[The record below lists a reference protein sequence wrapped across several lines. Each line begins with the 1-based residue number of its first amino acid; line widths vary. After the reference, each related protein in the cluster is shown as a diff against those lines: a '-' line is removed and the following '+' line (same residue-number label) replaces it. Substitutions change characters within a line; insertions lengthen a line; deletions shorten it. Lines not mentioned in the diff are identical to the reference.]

1 MKSGPARIRGVCIV
15 VPTCKPAKLKTRVQ
29 REQTSAASFNQH
41 ETGLAFAGLLSAM
54 EALPEALPGEKS
66 SEFIADLSTLHL
78 WVHVQQTHARLSG

>member
-1 MKSGPARIRGVCIV
+1 M
-15 VPTCKPAKLKTRVQ
+15 Q
-29 REQTSAASFNQH
+29 REQTSEASFNQH

-54 EALPEALPGEKS
+54 EALPEVPGEKS